1 MRDATAVVVVV
12 DDDQAILRAVSRM
25 LDTERLRVFTFSSA
39 QEFLDEG
46 AMPHPD
52 CLLLDIRMPD
62 FDGLD
67 LIRVV
72 RATGGETPAVFMTA
86 TGRVATVVEA
96 MKEGAEDLLVK
107 PFTAAELVRAIDH
120 ALESGG
126 ATRAKRRTLAGAW
139 RLLHRLTPREAE
151 VCALVACGLLNKR
164 VAAVIGTTEKT
175 VKVHRGRVMHKLGVS
190 SVAELVR
197 LVDMVL
203 GDAACTMVNLGDVT
217 LDRPD
222 EANILIDVI
231 TRRRATAEQG
241 ARGELSSVD

>member
-1 MRDATAVVVVV
+1 MRDGTAVVVVV
-12 DDDQAILRAVSRM
+12 DDDKAILRAVARM

-39 QEFLDEG
+39 QEFLDESRI
-46 AMPHPD
+46 PHPD

-96 MKEGAEDLLVK
+96 MREGAEDLLVK
-107 PFTAAELVRAIDH
+107 PFTAAELMHAIEH

-126 ATRAKRRTLAGAW
+126 ATRTKRRTLAGAW

-151 VCALVACGLLNKR
+151 VCALVSCGLLNKR
-164 VAAVIGTTEKT
+164 VAAAIGTTEKT
-175 VKVHRGRVMHKLGVS
+175 VKVHRGRVMHKLGVN

-203 GDAACTMVNLGDVT
+203 SDAACTMVNLDDVT
-217 LDRPD
+217 IKRPY

-231 TRRRATAEQG
+231 TRRRATA
-241 ARGELSSVD
+241 

>member
-1 MRDATAVVVVV
+1 MRDGTAVVAVV
-12 DDDQAILRAVSRM
+12 DDDEAILRAVARM

-67 LIRVV
+67 LMRAV
-72 RATGGETPAVFMTA
+72 RATGGETPTVFMTA
-86 TGRVATVVEA
+86 TGHVATVVEA
-96 MKEGAEDLLVK
+96 MRESAEDLLVK
-107 PFTAAELVRAIDH
+107 PFTAAELMHAIDH

-126 ATRAKRRTLAGAW
+126 ATRTKRRMLAGAW

-164 VAAVIGTTEKT
+164 VAALIGTTEKT
-175 VKVHRGRVMHKLGVS
+175 VKVHRGRVMHKLGVT

-203 GDAACTMVNLGDVT
+203 GDAALTMVILDDVT
-217 LDRPD
+217 LKRPY

-231 TRRRATAEQG
+231 TRRRATA
-241 ARGELSSVD
+241 

>member
-1 MRDATAVVVVV
+1 MRDDTAVVVVV
-12 DDDQAILRAVSRM
+12 DDDEAILRAVARM

-86 TGRVATVVEA
+86 TGHIATVVEA
-96 MKEGAEDLLVK
+96 MREGAEDLLVK

-126 ATRAKRRTLAGAW
+126 ATRAKRRTLADAW

-197 LVDMVL
+197 LVEMVF
-203 GDAACTMVNLGDVT
+203 GDATCTTVNLDDVT
-217 LDRPD
+217 LERPD

-231 TRRRATAEQG
+231 TRRRATA
-241 ARGELSSVD
+241 